1 MVDSPQQLYQCSVT
15 PPYSTRLKL
24 QGSYP
29 LPGDFQI
36 SGSFQ
41 SLPGPTIAASY
52 NVTSAQVLSSLG
64 HNLASGSANISLI
77 QPATEFDPRI
87 NQLDLRLTRAFRV
100 NAMRLR
106 AIADVYKVLN
116 RNAALVIN
124 TTYGPSWLSPTQI
137 MDGRLLK
144 LGFQLEL

>member
-1 MVDSPQQLYQCSVT
+1 VT

-41 SLPGPTIAASY
+41 SLPGPTIAANY
-52 NVTSAQVLSSLG
+52 AVTSVQVLPSLG
-64 HNLASGSANISLI
+64 RNLVSGSATISLI

-87 NQLDLRLTRAFRV
+87 NQLDLRLTRAFKL
-100 NAMRLR
+100 NATRLR
-106 AIADVYKVLN
+106 AIVDLYNVFN

-144 LGFQLEL
+144 LGVQLEF